1 MFSASGFL
9 QLGRVKVIK
18 RYPFQIML
26 GCCFAMALIRLHE
39 KFERGVFLRRLNRF
53 LVEVE
58 VHGKTALAHLANS
71 GRLLTVLVPNAEV
84 YLVRRQRIGRK
95 SGYDLF
101 AVQHSHV
108 PIIVDTRYS
117 SVAARTSVQ
126 KGLIKSL
133 KGYRVVKENVRV
145 NNSLLDMLL
154 QRGKQKFFLEIK
166 CVTHVEEKVAMF
178 PDAPTKR
185 GRKHVN
191 TLTRL
196 AEQGYDSGILFSVQR
211 PDAEKIRPYRE
222 MDPLFEQ
229 FLRKAVKKGVK
240 VFTEMLVFKP
250 SGMVEIKT
258 DFPPFSFV

>member
-1 MFSASGFL
+1 
-9 QLGRVKVIK
+9 
-18 RYPFQIML
+18 
-26 GCCFAMALIRLHE
+26 MALIRLHE
-39 KFERGVFLRRLNRF
+39 RFERGVFLSRLNRF
-53 LVEVE
+53 MVEVE
-58 VHGKTALAHLANS
+58 VHGKTALAHLPNS

-84 YLVRRQRIGRK
+84 FLIRQPRTGRK

-101 AVQHSHV
+101 AVQRSHV
-108 PIIVDTRYS
+108 PIIVDTRFS

-133 KGYRVVKENVRV
+133 KGYRVVKENTRV
-145 NNSLLDMLL
+145 NGSLLDLLL

-166 CVTHVEEKVAMF
+166 CVTHVADKVAMF

-191 TLTRL
+191 TLIRL
-196 AEQGYDSGILFSVQR
+196 VEQGYDSGILFSVQR

-222 MDPLFEQ
+222 IDPMFEQ
-229 FLRKAVKKGVK
+229 ILREAVEKGVK

-250 SGMVEIKT
+250 SGVVELKA
-258 DFPPFSFV
+258 DFPPFSFT